1 MEFYEPAPLAL
12 GYGNGTREWF
22 VDRWDA
28 LLDTIGKFAK
38 GTSACGLDEGDADLF
53 ASCQLFHFVCT
64 NTPPL
69 TKLVKCRTFLAIV
82 DCDGNGGL
90 H

>member
-38 GTSACGLDEGDADLF
+38 GTSACGLD
-53 ASCQLFHFVCT
+53 
-64 NTPPL
+64 
-69 TKLVKCRTFLAIV
+69 
-82 DCDGNGGL
+82 
-90 H
+90 